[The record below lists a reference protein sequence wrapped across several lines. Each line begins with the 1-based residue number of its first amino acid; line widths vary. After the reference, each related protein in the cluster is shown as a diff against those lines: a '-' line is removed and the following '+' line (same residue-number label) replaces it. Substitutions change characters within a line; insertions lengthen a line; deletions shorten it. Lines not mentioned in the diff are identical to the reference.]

1 MSPQWTS
8 TLGIVFVVLAGVQ
21 VWLMLEVVGSGEI
34 KIQRAL
40 SFDYA
45 PG

>member
-21 VWLMLEVVGSGEI
+21 VWLMLDEEVAVNI
-34 KIQRAL
+34 KNCTLLRN
-40 SFDYA
+40 
-45 PG
+45 